1 MYQKRYIWLFFY
13 LIGNFVPYQVK
24 IVRGNTLR
32 RNRIM
37 RGVIMKKTDGG
48 VRIGTYGGAAPA
60 VSMTAGTVLL
70 KITGR
75 RLIIDEM
82 EKTLEGNL

>member
-1 MYQKRYIWLFFY
+1 
-13 LIGNFVPYQVK
+13 
-24 IVRGNTLR
+24 
-32 RNRIM
+32 
-37 RGVIMKKTDGG
+37 MKKTDRGSAHWN
-48 VRIGTYGGAAPA
+48 IWGAAPA

>member
-1 MYQKRYIWLFFY
+1 MYQIWCIRLFFY

-24 IVRGNTLR
+24 IDRGNTLR

-48 VRIGTYGGAAPA
+48 VRIGTYGGSARCVDDCGYSPVENHGKKAYN
-60 VSMTAGTVLL
+60 
-70 KITGR
+70 R
-75 RLIIDEM
+75 
-82 EKTLEGNL
+82 

>member
-1 MYQKRYIWLFFY
+1 MVHSAVFY

-24 IVRGNTLR
+24 IDRGNTLC

-48 VRIGTYGGAAPA
+48 VRIGTYGGQRP
-60 VSMTAGTVLL
+60 LC
-70 KITGR
+70 R
-75 RLIIDEM
+75 
-82 EKTLEGNL
+82 

>member
-1 MYQKRYIWLFFY
+1 MVHSAVFY

-24 IVRGNTLR
+24 IDRGNTLR

-37 RGVIMKKTDGG
+37 RGVIMKKTDGECALEHM
-48 VRIGTYGGAAPA
+48 GAAPA

-82 EKTLEGNL
+82 EKTLEGDL

>member
-1 MYQKRYIWLFFY
+1 MSEQNHARRDYEENR
-13 LIGNFVPYQVK
+13 
-24 IVRGNTLR
+24 RGECALEH
-32 RNRIM
+32 M
-37 RGVIMKKTDGG
+37 GG
-48 VRIGTYGGAAPA
+48 APA

>member
-1 MYQKRYIWLFFY
+1 MVHSAVFY

-24 IVRGNTLR
+24 IDRGNTLC

-37 RGVIMKKTDGG
+37 RGVIMKKKDGG
-48 VRIGTYGGAAPA
+48 VRIATYGGAAPA

>member
-1 MYQKRYIWLFFY
+1 
-13 LIGNFVPYQVK
+13 
-24 IVRGNTLR
+24 
-32 RNRIM
+32 M
-37 RGVIMKKTDGG
+37 RGVIMKKTDGECALEHM
-48 VRIGTYGGAAPA
+48 GAAPA

-82 EKTLEGNL
+82 EKTLEGDL

>member
-1 MYQKRYIWLFFY
+1 MSEQNHARSDHEENRRGSAHWNIW
-13 LIGNFVPYQVK
+13 
-24 IVRGNTLR
+24 
-32 RNRIM
+32 
-37 RGVIMKKTDGG
+37 
-48 VRIGTYGGAAPA
+48 GAAPA

>member
-1 MYQKRYIWLFFY
+1 MVHSAVFY

-24 IVRGNTLR
+24 IDRGNTLC

-48 VRIGTYGGAAPA
+48 VHIGTYGGQRP
-60 VSMTAGTVLL
+60 LC
-70 KITGR
+70 R
-75 RLIIDEM
+75 
-82 EKTLEGNL
+82 

>member
-1 MYQKRYIWLFFY
+1 MSEQNHARRDHEENRRGSAHWNIW
-13 LIGNFVPYQVK
+13 
-24 IVRGNTLR
+24 
-32 RNRIM
+32 
-37 RGVIMKKTDGG
+37 
-48 VRIGTYGGAAPA
+48 GAAPA

-82 EKTLEGNL
+82 EKFCIEQGIKDIKDIIGCIK